1 MIIHVDDSDRPLK
14 WAWSLACTP
23 IMLDLFATTRGIL
36 ELCSMLILL

>member
-23 IMLDLFATTRGIL
+23 IMLHLFATIL